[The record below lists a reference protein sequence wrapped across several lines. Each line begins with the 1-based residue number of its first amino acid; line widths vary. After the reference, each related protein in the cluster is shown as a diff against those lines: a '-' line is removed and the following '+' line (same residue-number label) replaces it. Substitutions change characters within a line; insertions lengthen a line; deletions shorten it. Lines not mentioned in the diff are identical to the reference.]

1 MDIMQ
6 FYMEEES
13 RAIPQFKRCWPD
25 MEIEEEVIEDET
37 IGNILYRINLRGN
50 GDNGKKHYNPE
61 VGGLA
66 KPIFD
71 STITGSWTII
81 LKLME
86 ILNNKG
92 MMTYWTN
99 GKITLDPEKFLKMA
113 PKGIYTFTQERK
125 SCGIQHALDSE
136 ANDAED
142 RKFKSENDFR
152 LPSIKVGDQV

>member
-1 MDIMQ
+1 ME
-6 FYMEEES
+6 MEEE
-13 RAIPQFKRCWPD
+13 
-25 MEIEEEVIEDET
+25 VLEDET

-71 STITGSWTII
+71 STIAGSWTTS

-125 SCGIQHALDSE
+125 AVGYNTLLTARQSMLKI
-136 ANDAED
+136 ANLSLKTIFVFLSSKWVIKY
-142 RKFKSENDFR
+142 RK
-152 LPSIKVGDQV
+152 IKKFNSVSGSNYQQNLLNRS